1 MSWHRYPH
9 LAVLIAALG
18 TTLSVP
24 NAASAQSGGITLKD
38 TRVYYE
44 AAGSGRAVVFIHG
57 FALNLREWDDQV
69 KALAPHYRVVAF
81 DRRGFGQSTGFPDPS
96 FDPADL
102 KELLDTLGI
111 RSAVL
116 VGHSAGAGVALRFAI
131 AHGDRVDGL
140 VLYPGGVQGFP
151 IEPSEPSPM
160 TGFVAIGRQYGLDS
174 MFKFMRALPM
184 FWNPPNR
191 PDIERRI
198 DAMIT
203 TYSGRDILEGR
214 RPMGPYPPPTF
225 EKVKDLPIPTL
236 FIAGEREWS
245 HTLLVADSM
254 SRWMPNAR
262 RVVIPGGAHG
272 VHFAEPERF
281 NAALLTFLRAIPPAP
296 PR

>member
-1 MSWHRYPH
+1 MSRHRCACFVVSITA
-9 LAVLIAALG
+9 LGAALG
-18 TTLSVP
+18 LP
-24 NAASAQSGGITLKD
+24 NAVSAQSGSMMLKD
-38 TRVYYE
+38 TRTYYE
-44 AAGSGRAVVFIHG
+44 TAGSGRAVVFIHG

-69 KALAPHYRVVAF
+69 KALSPHYRVVAY

-96 FDPADL
+96 MDPGDL

-131 AHGDRVDGL
+131 AHGERVNGL

-198 DAMIT
+198 DAMVA

-214 RPMGPYPPPTF
+214 RPMGPYPPPAF

-236 FIAGEREWS
+236 FIAGEREWP
-245 HTLLVADSM
+245 HTLMVADSM

-262 RVVIPGGAHG
+262 KVVIPGGAHG
-272 VHFAEPERF
+272 VHFAEPGRF
-281 NAALLTFLRAIPPAP
+281 NEALLTFLRSLP
-296 PR
+296 